1 MWTLGKWIVLTKGEL
16 QEAKNDER
24 ALGYQAGL
32 RSKWR
37 MKKGRTFVDDVL
49 AANRG
54 DTSTPVGKILNG
66 VVDPMSNVTTLLA
79 AVEGGVVLPQRAA

>member
-16 QEAKNDER
+16 QEAKSNER

-37 MKKGRTFVDDVL
+37 MKKDRTFVD
-49 AANRG
+49 
-54 DTSTPVGKILNG
+54 
-66 VVDPMSNVTTLLA
+66 PMSDVTALLA
-79 AVEGGVVLPQRAA
+79 AVEDGVVLPQRAA